1 MTNVCSVFFHIGKY
15 IWNTVKQRKQT
26 QRNMHPV
33 MVNWWIGRA
42 ETLRNVDI
50 SLCYTL
56 HACVLQSCLI
66 LCNPLDWRPPG
77 SSVHGILQA
86 SILEWVAR
94 PFSRGSSQPMSLTFH
109 ALAGGFFTT
118 SATWKVHVTPYFMVK
133 LISIKIYDKI
143 MLNITFL
150 ILHYKKS
157 LFKDYN
163 T

>member
-1 MTNVCSVFFHIGKY
+1 
-15 IWNTVKQRKQT
+15 
-26 QRNMHPV
+26 
-33 MVNWWIGRA
+33 
-42 ETLRNVDI
+42 
-50 SLCYTL
+50 
-56 HACVLQSCLI
+56 
-66 LCNPLDWRPPG
+66 
-77 SSVHGILQA
+77 
-86 SILEWVAR
+86 
-94 PFSRGSSQPMSLTFH
+94 MSLTFH